1 MFKDFLVQYLFVIL
15 FTIFTSCKTQ
25 EEFDTQLVNKAVE
38 NAELSHE
45 SFQRSLDFTSAWLQK
60 TDPETGLIPSNLG
73 DKVDIWDPANAAADN
88 YPFMVLTAYLL
99 DSELLH
105 GDLLDILHKE
115 KTLTSRVGVLPDV
128 YSFSK
133 KDFNEYP
140 LNMGHVI
147 FGASEYIKD
156 GLVPLNELMG
166 DSPWQNRMMEMLDE
180 LYTHIEDFSA
190 LEKYFKR
197 SSSVEEINGEM
208 LQTLSRVYWM
218 TGEEKYLNW
227 AIKIADKYLLEIDF
241 SKTNYLRL
249 RDHGC
254 EIIGG
259 LSELFLTLYWLEH
272 EKVEDYRPPLY
283 RLLDSIL
290 LHGRNA
296 DGLFYNS
303 INLKTQAPVDE
314 RIADNWGYILNAY
327 YTVWMVDQK
336 EEYIQAVRKPFKAL
350 NSKYRNYNWEP
361 GNQRGPLGSHDGYA
375 DAIESG
381 INLLNRENDPDLSYW
396 IDSEIKVMFRMQKPD
411 GIVEGWHGDGNFA
424 RTALMYGLWKTQGAR
439 LSPWNPSLRIGAA
452 SFERGTYFLLS
463 AQTNW
468 EGKLVFDP
476 IRHKTVLNLPVDYP
490 RINQFPEWFTADPQ
504 VRYSIRSS
512 DSKLSDNY
520 SGASLLNGIPLKLN
534 AGERL
539 IIEIQ

>member
-25 EEFDTQLVNKAVE
+25 EEFDTHLVNKAVE

-88 YPFMVLTAYLL
+88 YPFMVLTAYIL
-99 DSELLH
+99 DSELLQ
-105 GDLLDILHKE
+105 DELLDILYKE

-140 LNMGHVI
+140 LNMGQVI

-227 AIKIADKYLLEIDF
+227 AIKIADKYLLEMDF

-283 RLLDSIL
+283 RLLDRIL

-303 INLKTQAPVDE
+303 INLKIQAPVDD

-327 YTVWMVDQK
+327 YTAWMVDQK

-350 NSKYRNYNWEP
+350 KRKYRNYNWEP

-490 RINQFPEWFTADPQ
+490 RINQFPEWFTVDPQ

>member
-45 SFQRSLDFTSAWLQK
+45 SFQRSLDFTRAWLQK

-73 DKVDIWDPANAAADN
+73 YKVDIWDPANAAADN
-88 YPFMVLTAYLL
+88 YPFMVLTAYIL

-227 AIKIADKYLLEIDF
+227 AIKIANKYLLEMDF

-303 INLKTQAPVDE
+303 INLKTQAPVDD

-327 YTVWMVDQK
+327 YTAWMVDQK

-396 IDSEIKVMFRMQKPD
+396 IDSEIKVMFGMQKPD

-452 SFERGTYFLLS
+452 SFERGTYFVLS

-490 RINQFPEWFTADPQ
+490 RINQFPEWFTVDPQ

>member
-45 SFQRSLDFTSAWLQK
+45 SFQRSLDFTRAWLQK

-73 DKVDIWDPANAAADN
+73 YKVDIWDPANAAADN
-88 YPFMVLTAYLL
+88 YPFMVLTAYIL

-227 AIKIADKYLLEIDF
+227 AIKIADKYLLEMDF

-283 RLLDSIL
+283 RLLDRIL

-303 INLKTQAPVDE
+303 INLKIQAPVDD

-327 YTVWMVDQK
+327 YTAWMVDQK

-350 NSKYRNYNWEP
+350 KRKYRNYNWEP

-452 SFERGTYFLLS
+452 SFERGTYFVLS

-476 IRHKTVLNLPVDYP
+476 IRHKAILNLPVDYP
-490 RINQFPEWFTADPQ
+490 RINQFPEWFTVDPQ

>member
-1 MFKDFLVQYLFVIL
+1 MYKYIIINYLYIIL
-15 FTIFTSCKTQ
+15 FTIFTSCNTQ
-25 EEFDTQLVNKAVE
+25 EEFDTQLVNKAIE

-60 TDPETGLIPSNLG
+60 TDSETGLIPSNLG

-88 YPFMVLTAYLL
+88 YPFMVLTAYIL
-99 DSELLH
+99 DSELLND
-105 GDLLDILHKE
+105 DLLDILHKE

-197 SSSVEEINGEM
+197 SSSVDEINGEM

-218 TGEEKYLNW
+218 TGEEQYINW
-227 AIKIADKYLLEIDF
+227 AIKIADKYLLEMDF

-272 EKVEDYRPPLY
+272 KKVEDYRSPLY
-283 RLLDSIL
+283 RLLDRIL
-290 LHGRNA
+290 LYGRNA
-296 DGLFYNS
+296 DGLFYNA
-303 INLKTQAPVDE
+303 INLQTQAPVDE

-327 YTVWMVDQK
+327 YTAWMVDQK

-381 INLLNRENDPDLSYW
+381 INLLNRENDPDLRYW
-396 IDSEIKVMFRMQKPD
+396 IDSEIKVMFGMQKPD

-490 RINQFPEWFTADPQ
+490 RINQFPEWFTVDPQ
-504 VRYSIRSS
+504 VRYSIKSS
-512 DSKLSDNY
+512 ESKLSDNY
-520 SGASLLNGIPLKLN
+520 SGASLLNGIPIKLD

>member
-1 MFKDFLVQYLFVIL
+1 
-15 FTIFTSCKTQ
+15 
-25 EEFDTQLVNKAVE
+25 
-38 NAELSHE
+38 
-45 SFQRSLDFTSAWLQK
+45 
-60 TDPETGLIPSNLG
+60 
-73 DKVDIWDPANAAADN
+73 
-88 YPFMVLTAYLL
+88 
-99 DSELLH
+99 
-105 GDLLDILHKE
+105 
-115 KTLTSRVGVLPDV
+115 
-128 YSFSK
+128 
-133 KDFNEYP
+133 
-140 LNMGHVI
+140 
-147 FGASEYIKD
+147 
-156 GLVPLNELMG
+156 
-166 DSPWQNRMMEMLDE
+166 MMEMLDE

-227 AIKIADKYLLEIDF
+227 AIKIADKYLLEMDF

-350 NSKYRNYNWEP
+350 KRKYRNYNWEP

-490 RINQFPEWFTADPQ
+490 RINQFPEWFTVDPQ

>member
-45 SFQRSLDFTSAWLQK
+45 SFQRSLDFTRAWLQK

-73 DKVDIWDPANAAADN
+73 YKVDIWDPANAAADN
-88 YPFMVLTAYLL
+88 YPFMVLTAYIL
-99 DSELLH
+99 DSELLQ
-105 GDLLDILHKE
+105 DELLDILYKE

-140 LNMGHVI
+140 LNMGQVI

-283 RLLDSIL
+283 RLLDRIL

-303 INLKTQAPVDE
+303 INLKIQAPVDD

-327 YTVWMVDQK
+327 YTAWMVDQK

-396 IDSEIKVMFRMQKPD
+396 IDSEIKVMFGMQKPD

>member
-1 MFKDFLVQYLFVIL
+1 MYKYIIINYLYLIL
-15 FTIFTSCKTQ
+15 FTIFTSCNTQ
-25 EEFDTQLVNKAVE
+25 EEFDTQLVNKAIE

-60 TDPETGLIPSNLG
+60 TDSETGLIPSNLG

-88 YPFMVLTAYLL
+88 YPFMVLTAYIL
-99 DSELLH
+99 DSELLND
-105 GDLLDILHKE
+105 DLLDILHKE

-197 SSSVEEINGEM
+197 SSSVDEINGEM

-218 TGEEKYLNW
+218 TGEEQYINW
-227 AIKIADKYLLEIDF
+227 AIKIADKYLLEMDF

-272 EKVEDYRPPLY
+272 KKVEDYRSPLY
-283 RLLDSIL
+283 RLLDRIL
-290 LHGRNA
+290 LYGRNA
-296 DGLFYNS
+296 DGLFYNA
-303 INLKTQAPVDE
+303 INLQTQAPVDE

-327 YTVWMVDQK
+327 YTAWMVDQK

-350 NSKYRNYNWEP
+350 NRKYRNYNWEP

-381 INLLNRENDPDLSYW
+381 INLLNRENDPDLRYW
-396 IDSEIKVMFRMQKPD
+396 IDSEIKVMFGMQKPD

-439 LSPWNPSLRIGAA
+439 LSPWNPSLRIGAT
-452 SFERGTYFLLS
+452 SFESGTYFVLS

-468 EGKLVFDP
+468 EGKLIFDP
-476 IRHKTVLNLPVDYP
+476 IRHKTILNLPVDYP
-490 RINQFPEWFTADPQ
+490 RINQFPEWFTVDPQ
-504 VRYSIRSS
+504 VRYSIKSS
-512 DSKLSDNY
+512 ESKLSDNY
-520 SGASLLNGIPLKLN
+520 SGASLLNGIPIKLD

>member
-1 MFKDFLVQYLFVIL
+1 MYKLLIISYLYIIL
-15 FTIFTSCKTQ
+15 FTIFTSCNTQ
-25 EEFDTQLVNKAVE
+25 EEFDIQLVNKAIE

-73 DKVDIWDPANAAADN
+73 DKVDLWDPANAAADN
-88 YPFMVLTAYLL
+88 YPFMVLTAYIL
-99 DSELLH
+99 DSELLQD
-105 GDLLDILHKE
+105 DLLDILHKE
-115 KTLTSRVGVLPDV
+115 KRLTSRVGVLPDV

-197 SSSVEEINGEM
+197 SSSVDEINGEM

-218 TGEEKYLNW
+218 TGEEQYLNW
-227 AIKIADKYLLEIDF
+227 AIKIADKYLLEMDF

-272 EKVEDYRPPLY
+272 EKVEDYRSPLY
-283 RLLDSIL
+283 RLLDRIL
-290 LHGRNA
+290 VYGRNA

-303 INLKTQAPVDE
+303 INLQTQSPVDD

-327 YTVWMVDQK
+327 YTAWMVDQK

-350 NSKYRNYNWEP
+350 NRKYRNYNWEP
-361 GNQRGPLGSHDGYA
+361 ETKEALWEVMTDMQMLSKVGSIY
-375 DAIESG
+375 
-381 INLLNRENDPDLSYW
+381 
-396 IDSEIKVMFRMQKPD
+396 
-411 GIVEGWHGDGNFA
+411 
-424 RTALMYGLWKTQGAR
+424 
-439 LSPWNPSLRIGAA
+439 
-452 SFERGTYFLLS
+452 
-463 AQTNW
+463 
-468 EGKLVFDP
+468 
-476 IRHKTVLNLPVDYP
+476 
-490 RINQFPEWFTADPQ
+490 
-504 VRYSIRSS
+504 
-512 DSKLSDNY
+512 
-520 SGASLLNGIPLKLN
+520 
-534 AGERL
+534 
-539 IIEIQ
+539 

>member
-1 MFKDFLVQYLFVIL
+1 MYKYIIINYLYLIL
-15 FTIFTSCKTQ
+15 FTIFTSCNTQ
-25 EEFDTQLVNKAVE
+25 EEFDTQLVNKAIE

-73 DKVDIWDPANAAADN
+73 DKVDLWDPANAAADN
-88 YPFMVLTAYLL
+88 YPFMVLTAYIL
-99 DSELLH
+99 DSELLND
-105 GDLLDILHKE
+105 DLLDILHKE

-197 SSSVEEINGEM
+197 SSSVDEINGEM

-218 TGEEKYLNW
+218 TGEEQYLNW
-227 AIKIADKYLLEIDF
+227 AIKIADKYLLEMDF

-272 EKVEDYRPPLY
+272 KKVEDYRSPLY
-283 RLLDSIL
+283 RLLDRIL
-290 LHGRNA
+290 LYGRNA
-296 DGLFYNS
+296 DGLFYNA
-303 INLKTQAPVDE
+303 INLQTQAPVDE

-327 YTVWMVDQK
+327 YTAWMVDQK

-350 NSKYRNYNWEP
+350 NRKYRNYNWEP

-381 INLLNRENDPDLSYW
+381 INLLNRENDPDLRYW
-396 IDSEIKVMFRMQKPD
+396 IDSEIKVMFGMQKPD

-439 LSPWNPSLRIGAA
+439 LSPWNPSLRIGAT
-452 SFERGTYFLLS
+452 SFESGTYFVLS

-468 EGKLVFDP
+468 EGKLIFDP
-476 IRHKTVLNLPVDYP
+476 IRHKTILNLPVDYP
-490 RINQFPEWFTADPQ
+490 RINQFPEWFTVDPQ
-504 VRYSIRSS
+504 VRYSIKSS
-512 DSKLSDNY
+512 ESKLSDNY
-520 SGASLLNGIPLKLN
+520 SGASLLNGIPIKLD

>member
-1 MFKDFLVQYLFVIL
+1 MIVKYLYIIL

-45 SFQRSLDFTSAWLQK
+45 SFQRSLDFTRAWLQK

-73 DKVDIWDPANAAADN
+73 YKVDIWDPANAAADN
-88 YPFMVLTAYLL
+88 YPFMVLTAYIL
-99 DSELLH
+99 DSELLQ
-105 GDLLDILHKE
+105 DELLDILYKE

-227 AIKIADKYLLEIDF
+227 AIKIADKYLLEMDF

-303 INLKTQAPVDE
+303 INLKIQAPVDD

-327 YTVWMVDQK
+327 YTAWMVDQK

-350 NSKYRNYNWEP
+350 KRKYRNYNWEP

-452 SFERGTYFLLS
+452 SFERGTYFVLS

-476 IRHKTVLNLPVDYP
+476 IRHKAILNLPVDYP
-490 RINQFPEWFTADPQ
+490 RINQFPEWFTVDPQ